1 MSDDATATTEEEDK
15 VYKVLCG
22 NLLHH
27 IEGLGDPKLEKLT
40 DDYVNP
46 NRRAVK
52 SEQTKRVTIA
62 RENVIQDEKDG
73 KVQKKVVSDYAN
85 TELKGKRE
93 LQDKE
98 QELEKVGNEHHTKWN
113 HLSKRHRQMDDMV
126 KERIR
131 RMYEAH
137 DAQKEG
143 ERKQLEI
150 TQENNPSLRR
160 LADEI
165 ESARGDLTIIV
176 NKRK

>member
-15 VYKVLCG
+15 VYKGVCG
-22 NLLHH
+22 NLFPHL
-27 IEGLGDPKLEKLT
+27 EGLGDPKLEKLT

-52 SEQTKRVTIA
+52 SDQTERVTIA
-62 RENVIQDEKDG
+62 RENAIQDEKNV

-98 QELEKVGNEHHTKWN
+98 QELENVGNEHQTKWN
-113 HLSKRHRQMDDMV
+113 HLSERHRQMDDVV

-131 RMYEAH
+131 KMNEAH
-137 DAQKEG
+137 NAQTEG
-143 ERKQLEI
+143 ERKQIEF

-165 ESARGDLTIIV
+165 ESARGDLTIFV